1 MQFPLTLEFPLMLYS
16 EVSENQGQWL
26 ETNQLVIRIPKSW
39 DLDGN
44 VNDYQVFGMGIGAE
58 EYRESE
64 INDVQY
70 IVADHATDLHYCA
83 TFAYFTKKPFLLQVP
98 QFNVKSYE
106 YIFFKKKDPQDNLLL
121 DIIGLSKRE
130 SELDRKISFILQR
143 LLYESRYS
151 EIGIR
156 KQVEDALET
165 IFYKSLKKMIQLLG
179 RKHHIEYESMYELT
193 RKVVRCKDLKLHSQ
207 EIVSIVYKTFI
218 SASLFPF
225 YCEINTMNDS
235 YIKLKLLSLFTNSE
249 ILPWSPKFHA
259 SLALGNYHYSFTP
272 NDLFNLR
279 TLNTRTF
286 YKDYQ
291 YIRLRILDFFPLD
304 SWIEEVSNFFIQNL
318 ETMLNY
324 IQTKMPQQQSQS
336 SFRKYSYDSKSN
348 SSSSILD
355 LKEPL
360 MREEQKETELIQD
373 SCNSSQQSFNV
384 LTNCSELFKL
394 LLKNSIRKIENVR
407 EVFGIVI
414 HTPLIIQVKNRIANE
429 FYVNYAS
436 EINRNGIL
444 SQFCSIIT
452 ETELRSYST
461 CANNC
466 QTPVAAFIYHLCD
479 TFRPYQEMLCEK
491 SHFLRSLQQCGF
503 NIRNIKHNQFASK
516 SSFIDIDNKL
526 LGQYLTTYCK
536 FASVNE
542 FQLLGELFIQP
553 AILECSLDYFGFYS
567 DELSAQFLTCI
578 QKIDFNPEEFQQ
590 IERKYRPYRFSN
602 SYLFNDSEAREFVE
616 AFDSCSRTTIYS
628 QENQKDEN
636 LVEFLQKFQNGNHK
650 QYAKSKFNLHYLLQF
665 FQNQLIKLK
674 QEGLKQVKTKHRIQN
689 YLDTVYFFYFNS
701 IRLQIVQKQR
711 QNTLSLIGFVI
722 AKDLN
727 QLHSTQPQNI
737 EIQI

>member
-1 MQFPLTLEFPLMLYS
+1 MHFPLTLEYPLMLYS
-16 EVSENQGQWL
+16 EISENQGQWI
-26 ETNQLVIRIPKSW
+26 ETEQLVIRIPKSW

-44 VNDYQVFGMGIGAE
+44 VNDYKIFGMGMGAE

-64 INDVQY
+64 ISSVQY

-83 TFAYFTKKPFLLQVP
+83 KFAYFAKKPFLLQIP

-106 YIFFKKKDPQDNLLL
+106 YIFFKKKDSQDNLLL

-130 SELDRKISFILQR
+130 SDLDRKISFLLQQ

-151 EIGIR
+151 EIGIK
-156 KQVEDALET
+156 KQVEDALDN
-165 IFYKSLKKMIQLLG
+165 IYYKSLKKMIQLIG
-179 RKHHIEYESMYELT
+179 KKHHIEYESMYELT
-193 RKVVRCKDLKLHSQ
+193 RKVVRCKDLRLNPQ
-207 EIVSIVYKTFI
+207 DIVSIVYKTFI

-304 SWIEEVSNFFIQNL
+304 SWIEDVSNFFIQNL

-324 IQTKMPQQQSQS
+324 IQTKMPQQQNQS
-336 SFRKYSYDSKSN
+336 SLRKQSYDSKSN

-373 SCNSSQQSFNV
+373 SCNNSQQSFNV
-384 LTNCSELFKL
+384 LTNCSELFKI

-414 HTPLIIQVKNRIANE
+414 HTPFIVQVKNRIANE
-429 FYVNYAS
+429 FYENYSS

-466 QTPVAAFIYHLCD
+466 QTPVAAFIYLLCD
-479 TFRPYQEMLCEK
+479 TFRPFSEMLCEK
-491 SHFLRSLQQCGF
+491 THFLKSLQQCGF

-516 SSFIDIDNKL
+516 SSFIDTDNKL
-526 LGQYLTTYCK
+526 LTQYLATYCK
-536 FASVNE
+536 FASINE

-567 DELSAQFLTCI
+567 DELSARFLTCI
-578 QKIDFNPEEFQQ
+578 QKIDFDPEQFQQ
-590 IERKYRPYRFSN
+590 IERMYRPYRFSN
-602 SYLFNDSEAREFVE
+602 SYLFNDTEAKEFVE
-616 AFDSCSRTTIYS
+616 AFDNCSRSTIY
-628 QENQKDEN
+628 QHENQKEEN
-636 LVEFLQKFQNGNHK
+636 LVEYLQKFQNNNTK
-650 QYAKSKFNLHYLLQF
+650 QYTKSRFNLHYLLQF

-674 QEGLKQVKTKHRIQN
+674 QEGLKQVKTKHRIQD
-689 YLDTVYFFYFNS
+689 YLDTVYYFYFNS

-727 QLHSTQPQNI
+727 QLHSTKPQNV
-737 EIQI
+737 ELQI